1 MDQDL
6 TRCVF
11 LCFRECEWTKTCYL
25 RGSVV
30 HSHDSATLNNG
41 LQRCAKQLSHI
52 TSSFPEQEE
61 DTRNAETTP
70 AHPER

>member
-1 MDQDL
+1 MSRRTSQPALPQTSWSWPFQRKRYDRTPTLREAERDQLD
-6 TRCVF
+6 
-11 LCFRECEWTKTCYL
+11 
-25 RGSVV
+25 
-30 HSHDSATLNNG
+30 

-52 TSSFPEQEE
+52 TSSFHEQEE